1 MRDRAIGDL
10 SACTTSREQLVDLLT
25 ATAREDH
32 AAFAALYQAT
42 KAKLFGVA
50 LALLRRRETA
60 EDVLQE
66 AYVRIW
72 RHAARFDPARASPI
86 TWMATI
92 VRNLAIDVLRSP
104 SAQPTE
110 DESELLTLP
119 APIASALQTLERS
132 EEQRRVL
139 ALLDA
144 LDPVKRRLVVAAYL
158 HGESRQQLARRFGVP
173 VNTVK
178 TWLRRAILDM
188 QAKRDEIGEEG
199 LVRERVA

>member
-1 MRDRAIGDL
+1 MRDRPA
-10 SACTTSREQLVDLLT
+10 SMVTTRDQLIELIA
-25 ATAREDH
+25 ATAREDQT
-32 AAFAALYQAT
+32 AFAALYEAT

-50 LALLRRRETA
+50 LVLLHRRELA

-110 DESELLTLP
+110 DETALLRLP
-119 APIASALQTLERS
+119 APMASALQDMERS

-144 LDPVKRRLVVAAYL
+144 LDPVKRRLVTAAYL

-178 TWLRRAILDM
+178 TWLRRAILEM
-188 QAKRDEIGEEG
+188 QAQRDGIAG
-199 LVRERVA
+199 ERVA